1 MVKVLVTGGRR
12 NSRSLIPVLTP
23 CLGNSFVG
31 VPTIKEL
38 VASGYTVE
46 ATVRSEAKAARTNA
60 ILTPDEASKTTFR
73 IIPDMTPDGAFDEL
87 MTPEALK
94 SGGLKV
100 HLSLAEFPPNG
111 VRQQSASTV
120 LVTQHGRGLP
130 CAGLVGSNTY
140 CIQCRIAIDSLKK
153 IWTFVVKF
161 TPSRASVSSPE
172 ADGRHDSQS

>member
-1 MVKVLVTGGRR
+1 MSTL
-12 NSRSLIPVLTP
+12 SRE
-23 CLGNSFVG
+23 SFHG
-31 VPTIKEL
+31 
-38 VASGYTVE
+38 ASESWKG
-46 ATVRSEAKAARTNA
+46 AGSDSSSS
-60 ILTPDEASKTTFR
+60 DESS
-73 IIPDMTPDGAFDEL
+73 FDDEDDA
-87 MTPEALK
+87 PEALK